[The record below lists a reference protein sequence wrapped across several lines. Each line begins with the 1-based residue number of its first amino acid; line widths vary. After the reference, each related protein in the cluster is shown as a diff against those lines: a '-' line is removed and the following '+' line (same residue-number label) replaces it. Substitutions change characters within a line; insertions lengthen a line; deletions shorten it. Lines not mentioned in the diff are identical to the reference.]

1 MDVCREHDLKPR
13 FLEVIAWAAWPLL
26 ATTLTPLLPETA
38 RTRAPLRPVA
48 TWLGRALPA
57 GLAFVLAAA
66 LATAL
71 FPPLR
76 NPAVER
82 IASDNDAIHRRIV
95 TAGNVPDGM
104 PMTATLAG
112 YVSRPVAR
120 FRAGDAD
127 GRAWAYGA
135 RADQPRLVFDLIT
148 PVTWFGRRLG
158 AQFCV
163 LVPANGAATDWP
175 PGTPVRVHG
184 RLEFTPSKP
193 YSGRYLLV
201 ADRVER
207 LAAAGAPAGDGAAAA
222 PAPRSG
228 ARGG

>member
-1 MDVCREHDLKPR
+1 
-13 FLEVIAWAAWPLL
+13 
-26 ATTLTPLLPETA
+26 
-38 RTRAPLRPVA
+38 
-48 TWLGRALPA
+48 
-57 GLAFVLAAA
+57 
-66 LATAL
+66 
-71 FPPLR
+71 
-76 NPAVER
+76 
-82 IASDNDAIHRRIV
+82 
-95 TAGNVPDGM
+95 
-104 PMTATLAG
+104 
-112 YVSRPVAR
+112 SRPVAR

-184 RLEFTPSKP
+184 RLEFTPGKP

-228 ARGG
+228 ARGGGESFGGRRGPRWGRWGRAAPGFVVGGGGGGRETRPPPARGGR